1 MGMHVHKDSFQW
13 NGMAYA
19 STCVAQILCRQSN
32 AGQTQLQRRQYVT
45 FDKHYIR
52 FKLVYLC
59 SRLSKRLPT
68 GLRAQKKALEECW
81 TGPRGELGT
90 HSTGIASIYTSTY
103 QTICGILKVIRTWK
117 FRFNTAVLS
126 IVAALRHDKKCFAV
140 LDRCAGP
147 NYNRSG

>member
-1 MGMHVHKDSFQW
+1 MNIIYRRKIYVYIYIYIFVHGYQ
-13 NGMAYA
+13 
-19 STCVAQILCRQSN
+19 
-32 AGQTQLQRRQYVT
+32 
-45 FDKHYIR
+45 
-52 FKLVYLC
+52 
-59 SRLSKRLPT
+59 KRLPT

-90 HSTGIASIYTSTY
+90 HNTGTASIYTLTY
-103 QTICGILKVIRTWK
+103 QTMCCTLKVIRTWK

-140 LDRCAGP
+140 LDRCDGP